1 MSAINIT
8 VEAGL
13 GRSVMEVIETMA
25 TVARRI
31 GIDVWCPVNGV
42 KLLVRPGDAPQ
53 ATYTAWE
60 KALQAGHSHASA
72 ERDNQT
78 RVPR

>member
-8 VEAGL
+8 VEASL
-13 GRSVMEVIETMA
+13 GRSVMEVIQAMA
-25 TVARRI
+25 ALAMRL

-42 KLLVRPGDAPQ
+42 KVLVRPGDSPQ

-60 KALQAGHSHASA
+60 KALQASHSHASA
-72 ERDNQT
+72 ERDGQAG
-78 RVPR
+78 VPR